1 MRAQHV
7 PEPSGAPWLAG
18 VVMLTG
24 VDMTVPAG
32 MVVTWAGR
40 APARIAHAVQDAG
53 PGRLQ
58 HIDNNHRNAIA
69 NDPQTAAPAKAQRR
83 GGTMATMT
91 LSTAFTR
98 MFSLRQTLAR
108 LST

>member
-1 MRAQHV
+1 MPKPAGHSWPSGTVMPVPVAGTGRAQ
-7 PEPSGAPWLAG
+7 
-18 VVMLTG
+18 
-24 VDMTVPAG
+24 
-32 MVVTWAGR
+32 
-40 APARIAHAVQDAG
+40 ARIAHDVQDARKT
-53 PGRLQ
+53 RLQ
-58 HIDNNHRNAIA
+58 HIDNNHPNAIA

-83 GGTMATMT
+83 AGTMATMT

>member
-1 MRAQHV
+1 
-7 PEPSGAPWLAG
+7 
-18 VVMLTG
+18 MLTG
-24 VDMTVPAG
+24 VDMAVPAR
-32 MVVTWAGR
+32 MVVTWAGG
-40 APARIAHAVQDAG
+40 PTPRIAHAVQDAG
-53 PGRLQ
+53 SGRLQ
-58 HIDNNHRNAIA
+58 HIDNNHPNAIA

-83 GGTMATMT
+83 AGTMATMT